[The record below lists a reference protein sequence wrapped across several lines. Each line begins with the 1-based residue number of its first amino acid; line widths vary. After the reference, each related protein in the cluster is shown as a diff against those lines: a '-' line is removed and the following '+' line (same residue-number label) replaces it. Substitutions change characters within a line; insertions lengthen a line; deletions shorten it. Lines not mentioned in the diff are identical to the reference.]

1 MPIAHD
7 RLLQATLDLVRQ
19 SGTYVAGTWRDGS
32 GHTIDVIDPS
42 SGQVCGSVPTS
53 SIADVD
59 AAVGAARQAFEY
71 GSEWRRMSHQDR
83 SDLLRRLADVIESK
97 SASFAELGTLEV
109 GSPVNLSRSLH
120 AAGPVAFFRF
130 WSQAAIRG
138 PMGGYEEALPMLD
151 EPVMAASLIMR
162 EPIGVVAA
170 IAAYNF
176 PLLITSFKVGGA
188 LAAGCTAVLM
198 PSPRTI
204 LSSIAFIACAE
215 EAGLPPGVVNL
226 VTGEA
231 DIGRHLTQAQG
242 VDMITFTG
250 SVEVGMSVMA
260 QAAGG
265 LKHTVLELGGKSPNI
280 LLPGTPVQTAVG
292 PSILRYTRNAGQGC
306 GATTRTFVPRASYAE
321 YAAQAKDFI
330 SGIKVGSAWDE
341 TTDVGPVVRGDHRDR
356 IEGYIDRALAAGATI
371 EAGGGRPDLDGFY
384 LNPTLIG
391 NVENSAE
398 ICQEELFGPV
408 GVLIPYDTVEEAI
421 ELANGTRYGLNAN
434 VWGPTD
440 QAMHVARRLKAGT
453 VTINGGGADRPD
465 APWASAGHSGVGV
478 DRGMDGF
485 SEFFHVR
492 HIQYPL
498 AQV

>member
-1 MPIAHD
+1 M
-7 RLLQATLDLVRQ
+7 
-19 SGTYVAGTWRDGS
+19 
-32 GHTIDVIDPS
+32 IDPS

-292 PSILRYTRNAGQGC
+292 PSILRDN
-306 GATTRTFVPRASYAE
+306 GATPDRAAVPRRGHSCRGPGCRIRSPS
-321 YAAQAKDFI
+321 QGFHQRD
-330 SGIKVGSAWDE
+330 KVGSAWDE
-341 TTDVGPVVRGDHRDR
+341 TTDVGPVVRG
-356 IEGYIDRALAAGATI
+356 ITATGSRAT
-371 EAGGGRPDLDGFY
+371 
-384 LNPTLIG
+384 
-391 NVENSAE
+391 
-398 ICQEELFGPV
+398 
-408 GVLIPYDTVEEAI
+408 
-421 ELANGTRYGLNAN
+421 
-434 VWGPTD
+434 
-440 QAMHVARRLKAGT
+440 
-453 VTINGGGADRPD
+453 
-465 APWASAGHSGVGV
+465 
-478 DRGMDGF
+478 
-485 SEFFHVR
+485 
-492 HIQYPL
+492 
-498 AQV
+498 